1 MYSIIR
7 LTKADKAGHI
17 PSMGRYIF
25 LLICSFA
32 FSFQQTVGLLYSNTK
47 TWEERDASH
56 VRKNLS
62 PSAHGLSPAVSL
74 LAFMTAEQLELS
86 EDDDPTHAQHLTHAA
101 SRELFQ
107 WELAF
112 AQGIRTGYLQQFQD
126 VLQIHRL
133 PLFLVHHQWRSFTV

>member
-1 MYSIIR
+1 MSSIIR
-7 LTKADKAGHI
+7 LPKADKAGHI

-32 FSFQQTVGLLYSNTK
+32 FCFQQTIGLLYSNTK
-47 TWEERDASH
+47 TWEDREASQ
-56 VRKNLS
+56 VRKNLN
-62 PSAHGLSPAVSL
+62 PSAHGLSTAVSL
-74 LAFMTAEQLELS
+74 HPLMTAEQLELS

-101 SRELFQ
+101 SRELIH

-112 AQGIRTGYLQQFQD
+112 AQSVRTGFLQQSQA

-133 PLFLVHHQWRSFTV
+133 PLFLLHHQWRSFKV

>member
-7 LTKADKAGHI
+7 LPKADKAGLI

-32 FSFQQTVGLLYSNTK
+32 FCFQQTIGLLYSNTK
-47 TWEERDASH
+47 TWEDREASQ
-56 VRKNLS
+56 VRKHLD
-62 PSAHGLSPAVSL
+62 PSAYGLSTAVSL
-74 LAFMTAEQLELS
+74 HAFMAAEQLELS

-101 SRELFQ
+101 SRELIH

-112 AQGIRTGYLQQFQD
+112 AQSVRTGFLQQSQA

-133 PLFLVHHQWRSFTV
+133 PLFLLHHQWRSFKV